1 MINMDIS
8 KYKKDLEKAFI
19 KLWDKIKGCDRSNLI
34 SIITGGIFALL
45 CLIQIISV
53 ISTPLARN
61 FDHVS
66 LILVDFII
74 AAVCFVYVIY
84 RRGGLSMFAGESEVS
99 EEKTDTE
106 NDSAISGTKH
116 MTVSGVSR
124 VCIPS
129 SSMQSKASGARSSQD
144 AAAAENENLFSPRH
158 RYAHPASAPAN
169 PPARSKEPNST
180 ATAQTAELCHQ
191 VFIYEV

>member
-74 AAVCFVYVIY
+74 AAACFVYVIY
-84 RRGGLSMFAGESEVS
+84 RRGGLSMFAVESEVS
-99 EEKTDTE
+99 EEKTDAE
-106 NDSAISGTKH
+106 NDAAISG
-116 MTVSGVSR
+116 MSTVTAPDVSR

-158 RYAHPASAPAN
+158 RYADTASSPRESAGTQQKP
-169 PPARSKEPNST
+169 KFNSHRT
-180 ATAQTAELCHQ
+180 NG
-191 VFIYEV
+191 